1 MLLSNKFP
9 FQEIFR
15 NRENRSWRRYFS
27 PQGFYPLTT
36 APIPWLGAAALMFC
50 ATGLA
55 LGLFVVPAD
64 LRQGDVARIAF
75 IHVPAALVAMLIY
88 LVAAA
93 SAGIGLACNARLAT
107 MTALALAPTGLMLS
121 FLGVW
126 TGSLWSKST
135 WGTWWAGDLHTY
147 SELVLALLY
156 VGFIGLHAAIEPPHR
171 ANKAG
176 AWLLLAGILSIPIN
190 FVAAASWTAGHFFAP
205 RGMVGASGPNL
216 GELAGLLVMSLGFLL
231 YAGAAALLRLR
242 CVILENERQ
251 SDWVA
256 RRGSSAP

>member
-1 MLLSNKFP
+1 MLLSEKP
-9 FQEIFR
+9 SIHGIFR
-15 NRENRSWRRYFS
+15 DVDNIGWSKS
-27 PQGFYPLTT
+27 CTPQGFYPLTT

-75 IHVPAALVAMLIY
+75 IHVPASLVAMLIY

-126 TGSLWSKST
+126 SGSLWSKST

-147 SELVLALLY
+147 SEWVLALLY
-156 VGFIGLHAAIEPPHR
+156 VGFIGLHAAMESPHR
-171 ANKAG
+171 ASKAG
-176 AWLLLAGILSIPIN
+176 AWLLLAGVLSIPIN
-190 FVAAASWTAGHFFAP
+190 FVAAPSWTVGHLVVWH
-205 RGMVGASGPNL
+205 GIVGASGPNFA
-216 GELAGLLVMSLGFLL
+216 ELASLLAMSLGFLL

-256 RRGSSAP
+256 RRRSSAP